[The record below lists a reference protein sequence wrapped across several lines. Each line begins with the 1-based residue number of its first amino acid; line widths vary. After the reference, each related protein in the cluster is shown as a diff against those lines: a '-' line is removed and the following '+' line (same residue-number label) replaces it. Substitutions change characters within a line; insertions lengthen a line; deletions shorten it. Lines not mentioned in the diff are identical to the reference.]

1 MSPKPPYYAVIF
13 TSRRTASAET
23 IYATTATQILDL
35 AVQQEGYLAIESAHD
50 SVGQGITIS
59 YWDSLENI
67 NKWKS
72 LADHVVAQRLGR
84 STFYEEYRV
93 RIARVERE
101 YGWKKADSAGG
112 GMSGGSDEDVGEGEI
127 NGAAEVPQV

>member
-1 MSPKPPYYAVIF
+1 M
-13 TSRRTASAET
+13 
-23 IYATTATQILDL
+23 
-35 AVQQEGYLAIESAHD
+35 
-50 SVGQGITIS
+50 
-59 YWDSLENI
+59 
-67 NKWKS
+67 
-72 LADHVVAQRLGR
+72 VAQRLGR